1 MNAQPVDHDLLAR
14 YVGGALDDS
23 PDGADVAE
31 LVANDPAWADAH
43 DRLVVALEA
52 VGADLA
58 AYAAVDEP
66 MPDDVAARLDAAL
79 ADAPPAPPGL
89 TVVPGGRSAGAG
101 AGGARHQRRKKIP
114 GWLAPVAVAA
124 GVVAFAGFWLNSAGG
139 GFSGDDSGGSDSAAT
154 SSDAGGNAEQ
164 APAAAGPIPRREATG
179 QNYDEDRVEAG
190 PGYRTL
196 LSPPPEASSV
206 PGAGKDPDSTFEAGA
221 AAAAPAELSRLTVP
235 AELAACLD
243 SIAAEHGVPITTT
256 TTVDYARYEG
266 KPALM
271 VFFVDASGQEWAWVA
286 GPDCGPGGPDTRYST
301 RVT

>member
-52 VGADLA
+52 VSADLA

-79 ADAPPAPPGL
+79 ADAPPAL
-89 TVVPGGRSAGAG
+89 TVVPGGRSDGDRAASPAGP
-101 AGGARHQRRKKIP
+101 RHQRRRRKIP
-114 GWLAPVAVAA
+114 GWLAPVAAAA

-139 GFSGDDSGGSDSAAT
+139 GFSADDSGGNAAT

-179 QNYDEDRVEAG
+179 RDYDDQQVADGDRAMLSSTAPQASAA
-190 PGYRTL
+190 PGT
-196 LSPPPEASSV
+196 
-206 PGAGKDPDSTFEAGA
+206 GKEPSGTFSAPD
-221 AAAAPAELSRLTVP
+221 AAAPAQLARLIDPT
-235 AELAACLD
+235 ALALCLEA
-243 SIAAEHGVPITTT
+243 IANEHGAPIATTT
-256 TTVDYARYEG
+256 AVDYARYEG

-271 VFFVDASGQEWAWVA
+271 VFFVDAAGERWAWVA
-286 GPDCGPGGPDTRYST
+286 GPGCGAGGPDTRYST
-301 RVT
+301 RVA